1 MHRGACCW
9 VAGTKLQRS
18 CNRHG
23 STWVVQK
30 KKAMQDCPSV
40 AGCAGQCY
48 GGGQVPSAQE
58 RSRSRGQFQGT
69 LRPSGAN
76 GKKQA
81 LCQLT
86 PAPSAG
92 LVPVRVGVK
101 ESVVLFGDAH
111 RNDVS
116 HRSHGVDTTDRDTTD
131 TRHRSPGQLHSAN
144 IAATATSD
152 KSYQDRQSLSY
163 QLPLSAPGSA
173 FSSAF
178 GTRKTTRRHNVARS
192 DVIQNQGLLRLRIPA
207 SRSDLSARSLAPR
220 WTLSSDRDIWWGIG
234 ILEQQMTSGV
244 RHQPQPLALFLAAK
258 AP

>member
-131 TRHRSPGQLHSAN
+131 ARHHRTTQRNYRSDSD
-144 IAATATSD
+144 SD

-163 QLPLSAPGSA
+163 QLPLLSAP
-173 FSSAF
+173 
-178 GTRKTTRRHNVARS
+178 
-192 DVIQNQGLLRLRIPA
+192 QGLH
-207 SRSDLSARSLAPR
+207 SRAHSVLEKQRAGITSLG
-220 WTLSSDRDIWWGIG
+220 L
-234 ILEQQMTSGV
+234 M
-244 RHQPQPLALFLAAK
+244 
-258 AP
+258 

>member
-116 HRSHGVDTTDRDTTD
+116 HRSHGVDTTDRDTTE
-131 TRHRSPGQLHSAN
+131 LHSAT
-144 IAATATSD
+144 IAATSD

-163 QLPLSAPGSA
+163 QLPLSAPRVCI
-173 FSSAF
+173 FE
-178 GTRKTTRRHNVARS
+178 
-192 DVIQNQGLLRLRIPA
+192 RIRYSKNNAPA
-207 SRSDLSARSLAPR
+207 
-220 WTLSSDRDIWWGIG
+220 
-234 ILEQQMTSGV
+234 
-244 RHQPQPLALFLAAK
+244 
-258 AP
+258 